1 MKVGDVVKLIDEPTV
16 DWMEDYLDKTFQVLG
31 FPSEIAVE
39 LMMLGTEPRWV
50 WMIEKCNLQ
59 LVKKPLTAAL

>member
-1 MKVGDVVKLIDEPTV
+1 MKVGDIVKLKAYPTK
-16 DWMEDYLDKTFQVLG
+16 DWMEDYLDKTFQVLD